1 MVKKHVAVFG
11 LAILLA
17 AVPAATAQ
25 DAKTVISAAM
35 KAMGAENLNTIQYS
49 GAGSNATIG
58 QNRNPNVEW
67 PLVRVKSYRRELDLN
82 APASRTELV
91 RVQNNND
98 QQQTQTVLPAA
109 SWDTQYDI
117 WLTPHGFLKGALAN
131 SATVKADTLLGE
143 KYNVVSFTV
152 QNKYKVNGYFDAQ
165 NMLYK
170 TETWVANN
178 VFGDM
183 HVESLFRDYKDF
195 GGVKFPTVVIQKQ
208 GGSNTLILIVDDVKP
223 NAPLTIQPQQQT
235 QAPAAPQP
243 VTVQTEKVAEG
254 VFYLRGGSHHSVA
267 VEFAD
272 HVAVIEAPLNEQ
284 RSLAVIAEVKKLL
297 PNKPIRYLINTH
309 HHFDHSGGLRTY
321 VDEGATIV
329 THDVN
334 KGFYEKTLA
343 AVRTLNPDRLTQ
355 SKKAAKIETFR
366 DKKVLSDATRTLE
379 LHHIADNPHNEGI
392 LMLYL
397 PREKIL
403 VEVDVFTPP
412 ATGATPN
419 PNTVNLVDNVEKLKL
434 DIEKVLALHGPGVAT
449 KADLYKA
456 AGKTS
461 SSN

>member
-392 LMLYL
+392 LMVYL